1 MLIWFLLAGF
11 IAILSGLVAVLFRK
25 TGAERDFQEESRN
38 LIPKEILR
46 KVRRLEIT
54 TRSMVNDVFSGE
66 YHSVFKGRGMEF
78 SEVREY
84 QFGDDIRTIDW
95 NVTARYGHPFVKV
108 YEEERELTVMLMV
121 DASSSGE
128 FGTFERMKGEIA
140 VEICALLAFS
150 AIKNNDKV
158 GLIIFTD
165 KVEKFVPPRKGK
177 AHVLRVLRELL
188 YFKPEDRRTDIA
200 AALEYLS
207 RVIRRRSVV
216 FLVSDFLSKD
226 FEQAMRIANKKHDIV
241 CIHIVDP
248 RELEL
253 PNVGYIELEDAELGS
268 RAILDTSNREVRS
281 RFALKTSEAMLQ
293 REKMFTSMNVD
304 TIAIHTDE
312 PYFEPLIRFFRM
324 RAKRFR

>member
-1 MLIWFLLAGF
+1 MI
-11 IAILSGLVAVLFRK
+11 S
-25 TGAERDFQEESRN
+25 
-38 LIPKEILR
+38 KEILK

-54 TRSMVNDVFSGE
+54 TRGLVNDVFSGE
-66 YHSVFKGRGMEF
+66 YHSVFKGRGMAF

-84 QFGDDIRTIDW
+84 QVGDDIRTIDW
-95 NVTARYGHPFVKV
+95 NVTARYGHPYVKV
-108 YEEERELTVMLMV
+108 FEEERELTVMLMV

-128 FGTFERMKGEIA
+128 FGTFERMKGEIG

-177 AHVLRVLRELL
+177 SHVLRVLRELL
-188 YFKPEDRRTDIA
+188 YFKPEDRMTDVG

-226 FEQAMRIANKKHDIV
+226 YERALRIANRKHDIV
-241 CIHIVDP
+241 AIHVVDP
-248 RELEL
+248 REMEM
-253 PNVGYIELEDAELGS
+253 PRIGYVELEDAETGEQIL
-268 RAILDTSNREVRS
+268 LDTSDREFRNL
-281 RFALKTSEAMLQ
+281 FTQKTSEAMLK
-293 REKMFTSMNVD
+293 REKLFKSMNVD
-304 TIAIHTDE
+304 SIAIRTDVS
-312 PYFEPLIRFFRM
+312 YFEPLIRFFRM